1 MDVALVPPGAMGA
14 RRPTTLPL
22 VVMGAAFATG
32 CSRAEHRRVAPDAT
46 AIALVNEEPAPDAPI
61 EDEGPA
67 TAPDAPAR
75 GDGPAPTTRRRRRWP
90 LVLGVIAA
98 LLVLWLGFVAFRLA
112 TAASDAQRGVDALQR
127 VSDTATGDLGSFV
140 DSVGQPDDATTQR
153 VQRELATAT
162 EAFTAANDAADS
174 PLVAP
179 WKVVPVLGRQIRS
192 VSALSGAAATTTGA
206 SLTAFEQLSEVAAQ
220 DTSTPEARL
229 AAGDRT
235 QEVLAQLSKDLDDPD
250 LGPKDHLLP
259 QLADAYNRFTEESG
273 RLTDTVDRALTGVTG
288 VNQFLE
294 GPTRYLVLAANN
306 AEMRAGSGMFLQA
319 GELTVDKGSF
329 DMTELQPTADMQL
342 PAPGTTLDPDVKAL
356 WSWLE
361 PEREWRSLN
370 ATPRFDESA
379 RMAADMWAASGHAPV
394 EGVIAMDV
402 VGLQRLL
409 ELVGPVQITEADG
422 TVTTIDADNVV
433 RNLLLRQYLDADST
447 AQRRDRLST
456 VGQAVFD
463 ALNERG
469 YDPGQLLRVVQQAG
483 RGRHLLIWSSDPVE
497 QAGWEALDA
506 SGALPGNGL
515 LLSILNRGGN
525 KLDQFLDVTSDM
537 TWTDEGDH
545 RRVSVEVTATNGAP
559 DGLPRY
565 VAGPFP
571 GLDVQP
577 GEYVGIVALTVP
589 KTATAPATEGAEL
602 FLSGE
607 DGPTRLLGARID
619 VRRGASATITFQFD
633 VPNGTDEIVVLPSA
647 RVPPVVWSADGD
659 TWKDRKPRT
668 VALDGG

>member
-1 MDVALVPPGAMGA
+1 LVLVPAAPEDE
-14 RRPTTLPL
+14 RPDDDAPT
-22 VVMGAAFATG
+22 GAATN
-32 CSRAEHRRVAPDAT
+32 P
-46 AIALVNEEPAPDAPI
+46 
-61 EDEGPA
+61 
-67 TAPDAPAR
+67 
-75 GDGPAPTTRRRRRWP
+75 RRRRRWP
-90 LVLGVIAA
+90 LVLGVVAA
-98 LLVLWLGFVAFRLA
+98 LLVLWLGFVAIRMMS
-112 TAASDAQRGVDALQR
+112 AASDAQRGVDAMQR
-127 VSDTATGDLGSFV
+127 VSDLATGDLSSFV
-140 DSVGQPDDATTQR
+140 NSVGEPDDPTTED
-153 VQRELATAT
+153 VQRELRNAT
-162 EAFTAANDAADS
+162 EAFTSAQDAADS

-192 VSALSGAAATTTGA
+192 VSSLSGAAATTTDA
-206 SLTAFEQLSEVAAQ
+206 SLTAFRQLSEVAAL

-235 QEVLAQLSKDLDDPD
+235 QEVLAQLSGDVDDLD
-250 LGPKDHLLP
+250 LGPKEGLVAP
-259 QLADAYNRFTEESG
+259 LAEAYDRFDEESG
-273 RLTDTVDRALTGVTG
+273 RLIDTVERALTGVTG

-319 GELTVDKGSF
+319 GELTVDGGKF
-329 DMTELQPTADMQL
+329 DMTELQPTADMVL
-342 PAPGTTLDPDVKAL
+342 PTAGTTVDPDVQAL

-361 PEREWRSLN
+361 PEREWRNVN

-394 EGVIAMDV
+394 DGVIAMDV
-402 VGLQRLL
+402 VGLQRML
-409 ELVGPVQITEADG
+409 ELVGPVQVTEPDG

-433 RNLLLRQYLDADST
+433 RNLLLRQYLTSGTTDE
-447 AQRRDRLST
+447 RRDRLST

-469 YDPGQLLRVVQQAG
+469 YDPGQLLQVMQQAG

-506 SGALPGNGL
+506 SGELPGNGL

-545 RRVSVEVTATNGAP
+545 RRVSVRVTATNSAP
-559 DGLPRY
+559 GDLPRY
-565 VAGPFP
+565 VAGPYP

-577 GEYVGIVALTVP
+577 GEYVGVVALTVP
-589 KTATAPATEGAEL
+589 KTATAPVTEGADL

-607 DGPTRLLGARID
+607 DGPTRLLGTRID
-619 VRRGASATITFQFD
+619 VPRGGTSTVTFHFD
-633 VPNGTDEIVVLPSA
+633 LPDDTDEVVVLPSA
-647 RVPPVVWSADGD
+647 RVPPVVWTADGD